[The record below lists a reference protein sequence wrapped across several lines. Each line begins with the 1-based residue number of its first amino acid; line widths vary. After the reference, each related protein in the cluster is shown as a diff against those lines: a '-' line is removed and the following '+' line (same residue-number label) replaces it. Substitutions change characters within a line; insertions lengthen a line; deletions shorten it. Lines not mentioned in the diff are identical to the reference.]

1 MKNEEVETNA
11 DHDDEQDEAEVEG
24 DIQNNFDE
32 QIKLFWLTFTHLC
45 LTVSLILS
53 LKTKT

>member
-45 LTVSLILS
+45 LTVSLKLS
-53 LKTKT
+53 LKTQI

>member
-32 QIKLFWLTFTHLC
+32 QIKLF
-45 LTVSLILS
+45 
-53 LKTKT
+53 